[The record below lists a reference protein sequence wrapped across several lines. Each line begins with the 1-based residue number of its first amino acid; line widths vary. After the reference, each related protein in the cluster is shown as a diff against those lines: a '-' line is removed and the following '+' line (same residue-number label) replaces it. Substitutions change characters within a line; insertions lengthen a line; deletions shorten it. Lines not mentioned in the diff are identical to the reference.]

1 MSKDNSKRQI
11 KLKLKNLCK
20 YYREA
25 GGKVD
30 ILDNIDAEFFEGQI
44 VALVGKSGSGKTTL
58 LNLISGIDY
67 PDSGEIWIGEAL
79 ITGLS
84 EDQLTLI
91 RRNQVGIV
99 FQFFNLIPTLSVV
112 ENVALPRELSG
123 SNAGESRQRAQK
135 LLERVNLG
143 DRLDS
148 YPDVLSGGEQQ
159 RVAIARALIN
169 DPDLILADEPTGNLD
184 DETAKEILDLLLS
197 VVREAGKTMIIATH
211 SLEIINYAD
220 QVYTIHNG
228 KLFAE

>member
-1 MSKDNSKRQI
+1 MSKENSKRHI

-20 YYREA
+20 YYQEA

-30 ILDNIDAEFFEGQI
+30 ILDNIDVEFFEGEVI
-44 VALVGKSGSGKTTL
+44 ALVGKSGSGKTTL
-58 LNLISGIDY
+58 LNLICGIDFS
-67 PDSGEIWIGEAL
+67 DSGEIWLAETL

-91 RRNQVGIV
+91 RRNQIGIV
-99 FQFFNLIPTLSVV
+99 FQFFNLIPTLSVI
-112 ENVALPRELSG
+112 ENVALPSELNGISRHQ
-123 SNAGESRQRAQK
+123 SRLRAGE

>member
-1 MSKDNSKRQI
+1 MSKENSKKHI

-20 YYREA
+20 YYQEA

-30 ILDNIDAEFFEGQI
+30 ILDNIDAEFFEGEV

-58 LNLISGIDY
+58 LNLICGIDFS
-67 PDSGEIWIGEAL
+67 DSGEIWLAETL

-91 RRNQVGIV
+91 RRNQIGIV
-99 FQFFNLIPTLSVV
+99 FQFFNLIPTLSVI
-112 ENVALPRELSG
+112 ENVALPSELNGVGRHQSRLR
-123 SNAGESRQRAQK
+123 AGE

-143 DRLDS
+143 ERLDS

-184 DETAKEILDLLLS
+184 DDTAKEILDLLLR
-197 VVREAGKTMIIATH
+197 VVLEAGKTMIIATH

-228 KLFAE
+228 KLFAK

>member
-1 MSKDNSKRQI
+1 MSKGNSKRHI
-11 KLKLKNLCK
+11 KLLLKNLCK
-20 YYREA
+20 YYQEA
-25 GGKVD
+25 GGKID
-30 ILDNIDAEFFEGQI
+30 ILDNIDAEFYQGEV
-44 VALVGKSGSGKTTL
+44 VALVGKSGTGKTTL

-67 PDSGEIWIGEAL
+67 PDSGEVWIGETL

-99 FQFFNLIPTLSVV
+99 FQFFNLIPTLSVI
-112 ENVALPRELSG
+112 ENVALPSELNRLG
-123 SNAGESRQRAQK
+123 GNKSRLRAQQ

-143 DRLDS
+143 DRLNS

-197 VVREAGKTMIIATH
+197 VAREAGKTMIIATH

-228 KLFAE
+228 KLFSE

>member
-1 MSKDNSKRQI
+1 MSKGNSKRHI
-11 KLKLKNLCK
+11 KLLLKNLCK
-20 YYREA
+20 YYQEA
-25 GGKVD
+25 GGKID
-30 ILDNIDAEFFEGQI
+30 ILDNIDAEFYQGEV
-44 VALVGKSGSGKTTL
+44 VALVGKSGTGKTTL
-58 LNLISGIDY
+58 LNLISGIDN
-67 PDSGEIWIGEAL
+67 PDSGEVWIGETL

-99 FQFFNLIPTLSVV
+99 FQFFNLIPTLSVI
-112 ENVALPRELSG
+112 ENVALPSELNRLG
-123 SNAGESRQRAQK
+123 SNKSRLRAQQ

-143 DRLDS
+143 DRLNS

-197 VVREAGKTMIIATH
+197 VAREAGKTMIIATH

-228 KLFAE
+228 KLFSE